1 MDRRCAGL
9 IGADP
14 GRMDSFV
21 EPCSSRLA
29 EEDFQLPFDDGQARC
44 TLILGTDLSAAVD
57 EKREREPENSAI

>member
-1 MDRRCAGL
+1 
-9 IGADP
+9 
-14 GRMDSFV
+14 MDSFV